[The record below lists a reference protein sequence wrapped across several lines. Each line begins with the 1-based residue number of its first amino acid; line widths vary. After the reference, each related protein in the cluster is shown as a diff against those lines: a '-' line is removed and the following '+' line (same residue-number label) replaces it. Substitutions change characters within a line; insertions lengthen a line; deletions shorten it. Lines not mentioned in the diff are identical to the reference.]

1 MVTSSP
7 TTVGWVPEV
16 TCTTEW
22 SCTFV
27 RAPMRT
33 QFTSPRMTVWNQTEE
48 SSPISTSP
56 TTTLPGA
63 TSTLAAMRSIFPSYA
78 TITDIGADASPRSG
92 GSQGGVGKSPWNVVV
107 VVDVVVVLNLDLNL
121 DLVLDLDL
129 GEVEVEVE
137 VHVHVSG
144 R

>member
-1 MVTSSP
+1 MVTASP

-56 TTTLPGA
+56 ATTLPGA
-63 TSTLAAMRSIFPSYA
+63 TNTLAAMRGDLPSYA
-78 TITDIGADASPRSG
+78 TITDIGADASPRPG
-92 GSQGGVGKSPWNVVV
+92 ASQANV
-107 VVDVVVVLNLDLNL
+107 
-121 DLVLDLDL
+121 
-129 GEVEVEVE
+129 
-137 VHVHVSG
+137 H
-144 R
+144 